1 MVIVKDKLKDDIR
14 FMLTS
19 LVSQLK
25 NTDEDYNTLIA
36 DIYNDLDNLST
47 IDLYVMRE
55 YVKDSVNHLK
65 AEKQAN
71 KIPKKGMLAAKMKV
85 ISDDVGNFYVVV
97 EKNGEERIVLQTTD
111 KNKADQYVR
120 DNQSNVAMAAA
131 PEDELE
137 DDVGEDLTSIPEDD
151 LPNTRVNKPDDEDDE
166 DKNEDESDIEEL
178 DEFDS
183 DEVDAEVLEE
193 INELIDRADHLIS
206 VIDNSIDVVPDLDA
220 ITELV
225 NIKVSIQDKM
235 DELNSIDPSSP
246 DIDEAMEALRN
257 ELEEYEDT
265 ALDIINKNTP
275 WVGEDKENKKDI
287 EDEEDESV
295 EESVVVEEEK
305 EFVDDMDTSD
315 DDLNNDE
322 DIDEFKDIEDE
333 DLDVEDMDVEELEDE
348 ELDDEELNTE
358 NIDELIE
365 DLLNTIEDV
374 EEKVESI
381 KDVISSDKDK
391 ELIDNELEDKE
402 LNSENLDK
410 ELDEESNDEELDEDK
425 EIEDVEDSI
434 DEKDKSLES
443 SILSPSGESLEKGE
457 KKDPEL
463 EPDTPV
469 NKMIPED
476 EGVGDVGREKPDKK
490 PDGELP
496 LNGLYPLKAEKVSKN
511 STIRR

>member
-166 DKNEDESDIEEL
+166 DESDIEEL

-193 INELIDRADHLIS
+193 INELIDRADHLVS

-235 DELNSIDPSSP
+235 DELNSMDPSSP
-246 DIDEAMEALRN
+246 DLDEAMEALRN
-257 ELEEYEDT
+257 ELEEYESK
-265 ALDIINKNTP
+265 ALDIIDKNTP
-275 WVGEDKENKKDI
+275 WTEKESESEKDI
-287 EDEEDESV
+287 EEFDEDKEDESV

-305 EFVDDMDTSD
+305 EFIDDENLND
-315 DDLNNDE
+315 DEFDDKEEDIEEFDE
-322 DIDEFKDIEDE
+322 DENEEVDEEFDEESDVELDEE
-333 DLDVEDMDVEELEDE
+333 DLETND
-348 ELDDEELNTE
+348 
-358 NIDELIE
+358 IDELID
-365 DLLNTIEDV
+365 DLLSTLEDV
-374 EEKVESI
+374 EEKVEDI
-381 KDVISSDKDK
+381 KETVESKTK
-391 ELIDNELEDKE
+391 IDT
-402 LNSENLDK
+402 
-410 ELDEESNDEELDEDK
+410 SNEELDED
-425 EIEDVEDSI
+425 EDEDLDEEESDDVEEEDI
-434 DEKDKSLES
+434 SLES
-443 SILSPSGESLEKGE
+443 SILSPSGNSLEKGE

-463 EPDTPV
+463 ESDTPV
-469 NKMIPED
+469 TKMIPED
-476 EGVGDVGREKPDKK
+476 DGVAEVGRDKLDKK
-490 PDGELP
+490 PGEELP
-496 LNGLYPLKAEKVSKN
+496 LEGPYPLKASKN
-511 STIRR
+511 NMSKR

>member
-36 DIYNDLDNLST
+36 DIYNDLDNLSM

-137 DDVGEDLTSIPEDD
+137 DDVNEDLTSIPEDD
-151 LPNTRVNKPDDEDDE
+151 LPNTRVNKPDDEDD
-166 DKNEDESDIEEL
+166 EDESDIEEL

-193 INELIDRADHLIS
+193 INELIDRADHLVS

-225 NIKVSIQDKM
+225 NIKVTIQDKM
-235 DELNSIDPSSP
+235 DELNSMDPSSP
-246 DIDEAMEALRN
+246 DLDEAMEALRD
-257 ELEEYEDT
+257 ELEEYESK
-265 ALDIINKNTP
+265 ALDIIDKNTP
-275 WVGEDKENKKDI
+275 WTEKESENEEDIKEFD

-305 EFVDDMDTSD
+305 EF
-315 DDLNNDE
+315 
-322 DIDEFKDIEDE
+322 IDE
-333 DLDVEDMDVEELEDE
+333 DLSSDEFDDIEEDDEEFDEDKDE
-348 ELDDEELNTE
+348 ELDGEFGEESDVELDEEDLETND
-358 NIDELIE
+358 IDELID
-365 DLLNTIEDV
+365 DLLSTLEDV
-374 EEKVESI
+374 EEKVEDI
-381 KDVISSDKDK
+381 KETVESKAK
-391 ELIDNELEDKE
+391 IDT
-402 LNSENLDK
+402 
-410 ELDEESNDEELDEDK
+410 SNEELDED
-425 EIEDVEDSI
+425 EDEDLDEEESDDVEEEDI
-434 DEKDKSLES
+434 SLES
-443 SILSPSGESLEKGE
+443 SILSPSGNSLEKGE
-457 KKDPEL
+457 KEDPEL
-463 EPDTPV
+463 ESDTPV
-469 NKMIPED
+469 TKMIPED
-476 EGVGDVGREKPDKK
+476 NGVAEIGRDKLDKK
-490 PDGELP
+490 PCEELP
-496 LNGLYPLKAEKVSKN
+496 LEGPYPLKASKN
-511 STIRR
+511 SMAKR

>member
-71 KIPKKGMLAAKMKV
+71 KMPKKGMLAAKMKV

-166 DKNEDESDIEEL
+166 DESDIEEL

-193 INELIDRADHLIS
+193 INELIDRADHLVS

-235 DELNSIDPSSP
+235 DELNSMDPSSP
-246 DIDEAMEALRN
+246 DLDEAMEALRN
-257 ELEEYEDT
+257 ELEEYESK
-265 ALDIINKNTP
+265 ALDIIDKNTP
-275 WVGEDKENKKDI
+275 WTEKESESEKDI
-287 EDEEDESV
+287 EEFDEDKEDESV

-305 EFVDDMDTSD
+305 EF
-315 DDLNNDE
+315 
-322 DIDEFKDIEDE
+322 IDE
-333 DLDVEDMDVEELEDE
+333 DLSSDEFDDIEEDDEEFDEDKDE
-348 ELDDEELNTE
+348 ELDGEFGEESDVELDEEDLETND
-358 NIDELIE
+358 IDELID
-365 DLLNTIEDV
+365 DLLSTLEDV
-374 EEKVESI
+374 EEKVEDI
-381 KDVISSDKDK
+381 KETVKSKGEVDT
-391 ELIDNELEDKE
+391 
-402 LNSENLDK
+402 LDK
-410 ELDEESNDEELDEDK
+410 ELDEDEDEDLDEEESD
-425 EIEDVEDSI
+425 DVEEEDT
-434 DEKDKSLES
+434 SLES
-443 SILSPSGESLEKGE
+443 SILSPSSNSLEKGE
-457 KKDPEL
+457 KEDPEL
-463 EPDTPV
+463 ESDTPV
-469 NKMIPED
+469 TKMIPED
-476 EGVGDVGREKPDKK
+476 NGVAEIGRDKLDKK
-490 PDGELP
+490 PGEELP
-496 LNGLYPLKAEKVSKN
+496 TEGPYPLKASKN
-511 STIRR
+511 STSKQ

>member
-36 DIYNDLDNLST
+36 DIYNDLDNLSM

-131 PEDELE
+131 PEDEIE
-137 DDVGEDLTSIPEDD
+137 DDVNEDLTSIPEDD
-151 LPNTRVNKPDDEDDE
+151 LPNTRVNKPDDEDD
-166 DKNEDESDIEEL
+166 EDESDIEEL

-193 INELIDRADHLIS
+193 INELIDRADHLVS

-225 NIKVSIQDKM
+225 NIKVTIQDKM
-235 DELNSIDPSSP
+235 DELNSMDPSSP
-246 DIDEAMEALRN
+246 DLDEAMEALRN
-257 ELEEYEDT
+257 ELEEYESK
-265 ALDIINKNTP
+265 ALDIIDKNTP
-275 WVGEDKENKKDI
+275 WTEKESEGEEDVEEFD

-295 EESVVVEEEK
+295 EESIVVEEEK
-305 EFVDDMDTSD
+305 EFIDDENLND
-315 DDLNNDE
+315 DEFDDKEEDIEEFDE
-322 DIDEFKDIEDE
+322 DENEEVDEEFDEESDVELDEE
-333 DLDVEDMDVEELEDE
+333 DLETND
-348 ELDDEELNTE
+348 
-358 NIDELIE
+358 IDELID
-365 DLLNTIEDV
+365 DLLSTLEDV
-374 EEKVESI
+374 EEKVEDI
-381 KDVISSDKDK
+381 KETVESKAK
-391 ELIDNELEDKE
+391 IDT
-402 LNSENLDK
+402 
-410 ELDEESNDEELDEDK
+410 SNEELDED
-425 EIEDVEDSI
+425 EDLDEEESDDVEEEDI
-434 DEKDKSLES
+434 SLES
-443 SILSPSGESLEKGE
+443 SILSPSGNSLEKGE
-457 KKDPEL
+457 KEDPEL
-463 EPDTPV
+463 ESDTPV
-469 NKMIPED
+469 TKMIPED
-476 EGVGDVGREKPDKK
+476 NGVAEIGRDKLDKK
-490 PDGELP
+490 PCEELP
-496 LNGLYPLKAEKVSKN
+496 LEGPYPLKASKN
-511 STIRR
+511 SMAKR

>member
-65 AEKQAN
+65 AEKQAD
-71 KIPKKGMLAAKMKV
+71 KMPKKGMLAAKMKV

-97 EKNGEERIVLQTTD
+97 EKNGQEKIVFQTRD

-137 DDVGEDLTSIPEDD
+137 DDVNEDLTSIPEDD

-166 DKNEDESDIEEL
+166 SENEDEDESDIEEL

-193 INELIDRADHLIS
+193 INELIDRADHLVS

-235 DELNSIDPSSP
+235 DELNSMDPSSP
-246 DIDEAMEALRN
+246 DLDEAMEALRN
-257 ELEEYEDT
+257 ELEEYESK
-265 ALDIINKNTP
+265 ALDIIDKNTP
-275 WVGEDKENKKDI
+275 WTEKESENEEDIEKFG
-287 EDEEDESV
+287 EDEEDESI
-295 EESVVVEEEK
+295 EENVVIEEEK
-305 EFVDDMDTSD
+305 EFI
-315 DDLNNDE
+315 DE
-322 DIDEFKDIEDE
+322 DLSGDEFDDIEEDDEEFNKDKDEELDEEFNEDEELDEE
-333 DLDVEDMDVEELEDE
+333 DLDVSDIDELIDDLLSTLEDVEEKVEDIKETVESKDEVNTLDE
-348 ELDDEELNTE
+348 ELDDEEST
-358 NIDELIE
+358 E
-365 DLLNTIEDV
+365 DLDEVED
-374 EEKVESI
+374 
-381 KDVISSDKDK
+381 
-391 ELIDNELEDKE
+391 
-402 LNSENLDK
+402 
-410 ELDEESNDEELDEDK
+410 LDEEELNNTEEEEDT
-425 EIEDVEDSI
+425 
-434 DEKDKSLES
+434 SLES
-443 SILSPSGESLEKGE
+443 SILSPSGNSLEKGE

-463 EPDTPV
+463 ESDTPV
-469 NKMIPED
+469 TKMIPED
-476 EGVGDVGREKPDKK
+476 NGVAEIGRDKLDKK
-490 PDGELP
+490 PCEELP
-496 LNGLYPLKAEKVSKN
+496 LEGPYPLKASKN
-511 STIRR
+511 SMSKR

>member
-137 DDVGEDLTSIPEDD
+137 DDVNEDLTSIPEDD

-166 DKNEDESDIEEL
+166 SENEDEDESDIEEL

-193 INELIDRADHLIS
+193 INELIDRADHLVS

-235 DELNSIDPSSP
+235 DELNSMDPSSP

-275 WVGEDKENKKDI
+275 WISENEENKKDI
-287 EDEEDESV
+287 ENEEDESV

-305 EFVDDMDTSD
+305 EFVDDMDVSD
-315 DDLNNDE
+315 NDSNTDE
-322 DIDEFKDIEDE
+322 DTDEFKDIEDE
-333 DLDVEDMDVEELEDE
+333 DLDIEDMDTEELEDE
-348 ELDDEELNTE
+348 ELNTE
-358 NIDELIE
+358 DIDELIE

-381 KDVISSDKDK
+381 KDAISSDKDK

-425 EIEDVEDSI
+425 EIEE
-434 DEKDKSLES
+434 EDKSLES

>member
-120 DNQSNVAMAAA
+120 DNQSNVAIAAA

-137 DDVGEDLTSIPEDD
+137 DDVNEDLTSIPEDD

-166 DKNEDESDIEEL
+166 SENEDEDESDIEEL

-193 INELIDRADHLIS
+193 INELIDRADHLVS

-235 DELNSIDPSSP
+235 DELNSMDPSSP

-275 WVGEDKENKKDI
+275 WISENEENKKDI
-287 EDEEDESV
+287 ENEEDESV

-305 EFVDDMDTSD
+305 EFVDDMDVSD
-315 DDLNNDE
+315 NDSNTDE
-322 DIDEFKDIEDE
+322 DTDEFKDIEDE
-333 DLDVEDMDVEELEDE
+333 DLDIEDMDTEELEDE
-348 ELDDEELNTE
+348 ELNTE
-358 NIDELIE
+358 DIDELIE

-381 KDVISSDKDK
+381 KDAISSDKDK

-425 EIEDVEDSI
+425 EIEE
-434 DEKDKSLES
+434 EDKSLES

>member
-71 KIPKKGMLAAKMKV
+71 KMPKKGMLAAKMKV

-137 DDVGEDLTSIPEDD
+137 DDVNEDLTSIPEDD
-151 LPNTRVNKPDDEDDE
+151 LHNTKVNKREEEEDL
-166 DKNEDESDIEEL
+166 EDEEEDIENIDNKEL
-178 DEFDS
+178 DKFDS
-183 DEVDAEVLEE
+183 DEVDEEILEE

-275 WVGEDKENKKDI
+275 WVGKDEENKKDTEDKEN
-287 EDEEDESV
+287 ESV
-295 EESVVVEEEK
+295 EESIVIEEEK
-305 EFVDDMDTSD
+305 EFVDDMDTSG
-315 DDLNNDE
+315 DDLNSDE

-425 EIEDVEDSI
+425 EIEE
-434 DEKDKSLES
+434 EDKSLES

>member
-71 KIPKKGMLAAKMKV
+71 KMPKKGMLAAKMKV

-166 DKNEDESDIEEL
+166 DESDIEEL

-193 INELIDRADHLIS
+193 INELIDRADHLVS

-235 DELNSIDPSSP
+235 DELNSMDPSSP
-246 DIDEAMEALRN
+246 DLDEAMEALRN
-257 ELEEYEDT
+257 ELEEYESK
-265 ALDIINKNTP
+265 ALDIIDKNTP
-275 WVGEDKENKKDI
+275 WTEKESESEKDI
-287 EDEEDESV
+287 EEFDEDKEDESV

-305 EFVDDMDTSD
+305 EF
-315 DDLNNDE
+315 
-322 DIDEFKDIEDE
+322 IDE
-333 DLDVEDMDVEELEDE
+333 DLSSDEFDDIEEDDEEFDEDKDE
-348 ELDDEELNTE
+348 ELDGEFGEESDVELDEEDLETND
-358 NIDELIE
+358 IDELID
-365 DLLNTIEDV
+365 DLLSTLEDV
-374 EEKVESI
+374 EEKVEDI
-381 KDVISSDKDK
+381 KETVKSKSK
-391 ELIDNELEDKE
+391 IDTLNE
-402 LNSENLDK
+402 
-410 ELDEESNDEELDEDK
+410 ELDEEEDLDEEESD
-425 EIEDVEDSI
+425 DVEEEDI
-434 DEKDKSLES
+434 SLES
-443 SILSPSGESLEKGE
+443 SILSPSGNSLEKGE
-457 KKDPEL
+457 KEDPEL
-463 EPDTPV
+463 ESDTSV
-469 NKMIPED
+469 TKMIPED
-476 EGVGDVGREKPDKK
+476 NGVAEVGRDKLDKK
-490 PDGELP
+490 PGEELP
-496 LNGLYPLKAEKVSKN
+496 TEGPYPLKASKN
-511 STIRR
+511 STSKQ